1 MGDALSR
8 RGRLG
13 RTWTNSIKICVQPGA
28 VLIDVVV
35 VVVPKPDMCTFRFR
49 LTHTYVPHP
58 NWPAW
63 HGHGIASHHTSHQ
76 GISRR
81 RWKEGFLA
89 IVAASWT
96 ASRASAAIKP
106 HRVQSRGR
114 KGAFM
119 GSNGS
124 SPSPWIS
131 IPNSIG
137 ARSSLVCPPSS
148 SPVSQPLDPR
158 RQAT

>member
-1 MGDALSR
+1 MGDGGGKTKPSKYGVMGDALSR

-28 VLIDVVV
+28 VFVDVV

-76 GISRR
+76 GIDRSWEVEGRR
-81 RWKEGFLA
+81 LSGFVD
-89 IVAASWT
+89 IVATSWQ
-96 ASRASAAIKP
+96 
-106 HRVQSRGR
+106 H
-114 KGAFM
+114 
-119 GSNGS
+119 
-124 SPSPWIS
+124 
-131 IPNSIG
+131 
-137 ARSSLVCPPSS
+137 
-148 SPVSQPLDPR
+148 
-158 RQAT
+158 